1 MLSFDDNERQ
11 PTGVTLIPVTGCM
24 AEGPFVMPKRRDEL
38 VLAVCDAAIDLLSVL
53 FGVEA
58 AELRSPTRARKNT
71 ARVRQVGM
79 YALNVGLGMKMGDI
93 ALGFSRDRS
102 TVIHAC
108 HLIED
113 MRDDPDF
120 DAIVCRVEAV
130 FSISFQFVPIGK
142 NEPSYASSPDGA
154 RS

>member
-1 MLSFDDNERQ
+1 
-11 PTGVTLIPVTGCM
+11 
-24 AEGPFVMPKRRDEL
+24 KRHDEL

-58 AELRSPTRARKNT
+58 CELRSPTRARKNA

-120 DAIVCRVEAV
+120 DAVVCRVEAV

-142 NEPSYASSPDGA
+142 NEPSFASASDGD
-154 RS
+154 

>member
-11 PTGVTLIPVTGCM
+11 PFGATLIPVTGST
-24 AEGPFVMPKRRDEL
+24 AAGHFALPKRHDEL

-58 AELRSPTRARKNT
+58 AELRSSTRARKNI

-79 YALNVGLGMKMGDI
+79 YALNVGLGMKMSDI
-93 ALGFSRDRS
+93 ALGFRRDRS

-142 NEPSYASSPDGA
+142 NEPSYASSTDGA
-154 RS
+154 

>member
-1 MLSFDDNERQ
+1 MYLLRFDDNQQAPVEAAI
-11 PTGVTLIPVTGCM
+11 IPATSSLSG
-24 AEGPFVMPKRRDEL
+24 AFTTMPKRREDL

-53 FGVEA
+53 FGVEGS
-58 AELRSPTRARKNT
+58 ELRSPTRARKNT

-79 YALNVGLGMKMGDI
+79 YALNVGLGMKMGDV

-113 MRDDPDF
+113 LRDDPEF

-130 FSISFQFVPIGK
+130 FTIAFQFVPIGE
-142 NEPSYASSPDGA
+142 NEPTENASNKSV
-154 RS
+154 

>member
-1 MLSFDDNERQ
+1 MQLLSFDDNKQ
-11 PTGVTLIPVTGCM
+11 HATLATIIPAFDRRSDGFTI
-24 AEGPFVMPKRRDEL
+24 MPKRRDEL

-71 ARVRQVGM
+71 ARVRQIGM

-93 ALGFSRDRS
+93 ALGFRRDRS

-108 HLIED
+108 HLVED
-113 MRDDPDF
+113 LRDDAEF

-130 FSISFQFVPIGK
+130 FTISFQFAPIGK
-142 NEPSYASSPDGA
+142 NEPVVTSTCEDA
-154 RS
+154 